1 MNNEERI
8 LELLHVM
15 STVIEHGEVFYEEE
29 YLEAFKEDVKE
40 LYELVKDMKVIECD

>member
-1 MNNEERI
+1 MNNEKRI

-15 STVIEHGEVFYEEE
+15 SVVVEDGEVFYEEE
-29 YLEAFKEDVKE
+29 YLEEFKKDVKE